1 MHPALEALRDGDLEA
16 LAASYLSRATLELSI
31 PGERVRGPAA
41 QTLLERFRSGVAAEH
56 WSAREWADGAA
67 VTLQRGAW
75 RQRHYLHFSS
85 AERVSAHWIYA
96 AGVVPEPGEIAAPPV
111 IGDARPVGGGNSG
124 AALWRVLQPD
134 GSLVVVK
141 QVGAESDWVSR
152 AVGGGTRSADLFR
165 TGVLGRLPEPL
176 DSGVLDAIADGSTY
190 WLVMRDVSDWLL
202 GDERRLSR
210 EESSGVLKVAAAM
223 HDRFWD
229 EPMPSLA
236 ACGDR
241 LVIAGPATWERER
254 DGHDLLPK
262 QAPVAWDAFF
272 GAVDGDVAEA
282 VRSLISDPGPLVEQ
296 LTRRGTTLIHGDLRD
311 DNLALADG
319 RIVLI
324 DWDLATAG
332 TPVDEFAW
340 YLLHD
345 AWRIDATRDEIVAD
359 WRAAEGGRVHDADE
373 ALLGLTGLVLY
384 GWILGH
390 SAVIHPDP
398 AEREWAAG
406 ELAWWV
412 PRAREALG
420 LIPPA

>member
-1 MHPALEALRDGDLEA
+1 MHPALDALRDGDLEA
-16 LAASYLSRATLELSI
+16 LAAAYLSRATLELSV

-41 QTLLERFRSGVAAEH
+41 ETLREQFRPRVAAEQ
-56 WSAREWADGAA
+56 WSAREWEEGAA

-85 AERVSAHWIYA
+85 AERVAGHWVYA
-96 AGVVPEPGEIAAPPV
+96 AGVVPEPGEIPPPPV
-111 IGDARPVGGGNSG
+111 AGDARPVGGGNSG

-152 AVGGGTRSADLFR
+152 AVGGGTRSADLFHA
-165 TGVLGRLPEPL
+165 GILGGLPEPL
-176 DSGVLDAIADGSTY
+176 DAGVLDAVADDGTY
-190 WLVMRDVSDWLL
+190 WLVMRDVSDSLL

-210 EESSGVLKVAAAM
+210 EESRGVLEAAAAM
-223 HDRFWD
+223 HDRFWG
-229 EPMPSLA
+229 ETVPSLA

-241 LVIAGPATWERER
+241 LVLSGPATWERER

-262 QAPVAWDAFF
+262 QAPVAWDAFSSAVDDDVA
-272 GAVDGDVAEA
+272 GAVRALLA
-282 VRSLISDPGPLVEQ
+282 DPAPLVER

-311 DNLALADG
+311 DNLAFADG
-319 RIVLI
+319 RIVLL

-345 AWRIDATRDEIVAD
+345 AWRIDATREEIVAD
-359 WRAAEGGRVHDADE
+359 WRAAEGARVDDEDE
-373 ALLGLTGLVLY
+373 ALMALSGLVLY

-398 AEREWAAG
+398 AEREWG
-406 ELAWWV
+406 REELAWWV
-412 PRAREALG
+412 PRAREALAVVT
-420 LIPPA
+420 PA

>member
-16 LAASYLSRATLELSI
+16 LAATYLSRATLELSV

-41 QTLLERFRSGVAAEH
+41 DTLAERFRAGVAAEG
-56 WSAREWADGAA
+56 WSVREWSEGAA

-75 RQRHYLHFSS
+75 RQRHYLHFSD
-85 AERVSAHWIYA
+85 AERVAAHWIYA
-96 AGVVPEPGEIAAPPV
+96 AGVVPEPGEVPAPPV
-111 IGDARPVGGGNSG
+111 VGDARPVGGGNSG

-165 TGVLGRLPEPL
+165 SGVLGRLPEPL
-176 DSGVLDAIADGSTY
+176 DAGVLDAVADGSTY
-190 WLVMRDVSDWLL
+190 WLVMRDVSESLL

-210 EESSGVLKVAAAM
+210 EESRGVLEAAAAM
-223 HDRFWD
+223 HDRFWG
-229 EPMPSLA
+229 EAVPSLA

-241 LVIAGPATWERER
+241 LVLAGPATWERER

-262 QAPVAWDAFF
+262 QAPVAWDAFAA
-272 GAVDGDVAEA
+272 AVDVDVADA
-282 VRSLISDPGPLVEQ
+282 VRSLLADPAPLVER

-311 DNLALADG
+311 DNLALAGD
-319 RIVLI
+319 RIGLI

-332 TPVDEFAW
+332 TPADEFAW

-345 AWRIDATRDEIVAD
+345 AWRIDASREEIVAD
-359 WRAAEGGRVHDADE
+359 WRVAEGVRVTDEDE
-373 ALLGLTGLVLY
+373 ALMALAGLVLY

-398 AEREWAAG
+398 AEREWAED

-412 PRAREALG
+412 PRARDAVG
-420 LIPPA
+420 LVTPA

>member
-16 LAASYLSRATLELSI
+16 LAATYLSRAKLELSV
-31 PGERVRGPAA
+31 PGERVRGEAA
-41 QTLLERFRSGVAAEH
+41 EALRERFRSGVAAEQF
-56 WSAREWADGAA
+56 SAREWPEGAA

-75 RQRHYLHFSS
+75 RQRHYLRFSS
-85 AERVSAHWIYA
+85 AERVAAHWVYA
-96 AGVVPEPGEIAAPPV
+96 AGVVPERGEIPAPPV
-111 IGDARPVGGGNSG
+111 AGDARPVGGGNSG
-124 AALWRVLQPD
+124 AALWRVLRPD

-165 TGVLGRLPEPL
+165 AGILGRLPEPL
-176 DSGVLDAIADGSTY
+176 DSGVLDAVADGSTD
-190 WLVMRDVSDWLL
+190 WLVMRDVSASLL

-210 EESSGVLKVAAAM
+210 EESRGVLEAAAAM
-223 HDRFWD
+223 HDRFWG
-229 EPMPSLA
+229 ESVPSLA

-272 GAVDGDVAEA
+272 GTVDDDVAGA
-282 VRSLISDPGPLVEQ
+282 VRGLLADPSPLVER

-311 DNLALADG
+311 DNLAFADG
-319 RIVLI
+319 RIVLL

-332 TPVDEFAW
+332 TPADEFAW

-345 AWRIDATRDEIVAD
+345 AWRIDATREEIVAD
-359 WRAAEGGRVHDADE
+359 WRAAEGARVDDEDE
-373 ALLGLTGLVLY
+373 ALMALAGLVLY

-398 AEREWAAG
+398 AEQVWAED

-420 LIPPA
+420 HITPG

>member
-1 MHPALEALRDGDLEA
+1 MHPALKALRDGDLEA
-16 LAASYLSRATLELSI
+16 LAATYVTRATLELSE

-41 QTLLERFRSGVAAEH
+41 ETLRERFRPGVAAEQF
-56 WSAREWADGAA
+56 SAREWEQGAA

-85 AERVSAHWIYA
+85 AERVSAHWVYA
-96 AGVVPEPGEIAAPPV
+96 AGVVPGPGEIPAPPV
-111 IGDARPVGGGNSG
+111 AGDARPVGGGNSG

-152 AVGGGTRSADLFR
+152 AVGGGTRSADLFNA
-165 TGVLGRLPEPL
+165 GILGRLPESL
-176 DSGVLDAIADGSTY
+176 DAGVLDAMADGSTY
-190 WLVMRDVSDWLL
+190 WLVMRDVSDSLL

-210 EESSGVLKVAAAM
+210 EESRGVLEAAAAM
-223 HDRFWD
+223 HDGFWG
-229 EPMPSLA
+229 EAVPSLA

-241 LVIAGPATWERER
+241 LVLSGPATWERER

-262 QAPVAWDAFF
+262 QAPVAWDAFS
-272 GAVDGDVAEA
+272 GAVDDDVAGA
-282 VRSLISDPGPLVEQ
+282 VRALLADPGPLVER

-311 DNLALADG
+311 DNLAFADG
-319 RIVLI
+319 RIVLL

-332 TPVDEFAW
+332 TPADEFAW

-345 AWRIDATRDEIVAD
+345 AWRIDATREEIVAD
-359 WRAAEGGRVHDADE
+359 WRAAEGGRVDDEDE
-373 ALLGLTGLVLY
+373 ALMALSGLVLY

-398 AEREWAAG
+398 AEREWG
-406 ELAWWV
+406 QEELAWWV
-412 PRAREALG
+412 PRAREALSS
-420 LIPPA
+420 LFS